1 LLLRGFVCTFSNH
14 VWTLCR
20 KRTFLDCGSYFI
32 SETGWDGGLNFCD
45 GVGWQG
51 RVAREKNLLPTFK
64 NSWVK
69 VLQVLEVLPLEYT
82 SVTLRTTC
90 IASGLCVLCA
100 CVLYLAVNACTCS
113 NRICT
118 PSIETT
124 CCLHVQQL
132 HSHAEL
138 CHPSACRQTDK
149 RQTTHQAPEACPSYS
164 FHATCMHTHTVHM
177 YAGIQY
183 TCTHKNTPPNE
194 RAVWEPWGS
203 CVVCN
208 GAMAE
213 CLRTAH
219 HLEFI
224 NLAVVCNDPTMH
236 AMHACAHVQA
246 PTTFKTEYSPPCY
259 LAMYRYVSYMY
270 LARSIQVCSLFLV

>member
-1 LLLRGFVCTFSNH
+1 
-14 VWTLCR
+14 
-20 KRTFLDCGSYFI
+20 
-32 SETGWDGGLNFCD
+32 
-45 GVGWQG
+45 
-51 RVAREKNLLPTFK
+51 
-64 NSWVK
+64 
-69 VLQVLEVLPLEYT
+69 
-82 SVTLRTTC
+82 
-90 IASGLCVLCA
+90 
-100 CVLYLAVNACTCS
+100 
-113 NRICT
+113 
-118 PSIETT
+118 
-124 CCLHVQQL
+124 VQQL

-270 LARSIQVCSLFLV
+270 LARSIQVCPFLVLGLVCACCHHKTLRRVPAMFPTGGTFMFFTRGVPWLPQTFIATNFYLSDVGGVVLG